1 MKALQVAALAALIV
15 SCSDT
20 DQTAPQQQALT
31 TNELTF
37 FRFDA
42 GAFVAAQ
49 KSGSFWAVP
58 GQSRSLVLRYNDTN
72 AEFLRF
78 EVGPNS
84 LTGSDSVQ
92 ISVEVDANGDFAF
105 HFAPSGLQFNNFSPA
120 TLRIDHAR
128 ANSDIDADGDVD
140 FSDRLLT
147 MKGGIWKREL
157 PLLPWLKIPSI
168 NILNTTEQAKVYDFT
183 SFGMAVD

>member
-1 MKALQVAALAALIV
+1 MKALRVAALAALFV

-20 DQTAPQQQALT
+20 DQTAPQQQAVT
-31 TNELTF
+31 TNDLTF
-37 FRFDA
+37 FHFEA
-42 GAFVAAQ
+42 NAFAAAE

-58 GQSRSLVLRYNDTN
+58 GQSRSLVLRYSDTN
-72 AEFLRF
+72 AEFMRF

-84 LTGSDSVQ
+84 LLGTDSVQ

-120 TLRIDHAR
+120 TLRIDYAR
-128 ANSDIDADGDVD
+128 ANPDIDGDGDVD
-140 FSDRLLT
+140 FADRLLT
-147 MKGGIWKREL
+147 MQGGIWKREL

-168 NILNTTEQAKVYDFT
+168 NVLDTTEQAKVYDFT

>member
-1 MKALQVAALAALIV
+1 MKALQVAALAALLI

-20 DQTAPQQQALT
+20 DQTAPQQHTVT
-31 TNELTF
+31 TNDLTF
-37 FRFDA
+37 FRFQA
-42 GAFVAAQ
+42 EAFAAAQ

-72 AEFLRF
+72 TEFLRF

-84 LTGSDSVQ
+84 LLGTDSVQ
-92 ISVEVDANGDFAF
+92 ISVEVDASGELAF
-105 HFAPSGLQFNNFSPA
+105 HFSPSGLRFNNFSPA
-120 TLRIDHAR
+120 TLRVDHAR
-128 ANSDIDADGDVD
+128 ANRDIDADGDVD
-140 FSDRLLT
+140 FDDRLLT
-147 MKGGIWKREL
+147 MQGGIWKREL

-168 NILNTTEQAKVYDFT
+168 NVLDTTEQAKIYDFT